1 MVVLL
6 GLLVVPSGLVVEGLV
21 VVTLRRANVL
31 LLIVIAVL
39 CNLAVVSLL
48 AQP

>member
-6 GLLVVPSGLVVEGLV
+6 GLLVVPSGLVVEGL